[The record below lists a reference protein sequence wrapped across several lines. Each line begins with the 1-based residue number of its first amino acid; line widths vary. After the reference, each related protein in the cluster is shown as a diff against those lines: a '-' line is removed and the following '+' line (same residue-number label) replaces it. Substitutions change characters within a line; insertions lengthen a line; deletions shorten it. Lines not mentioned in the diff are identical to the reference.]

1 MSRLR
6 RLVVSDHWFFIT
18 CRVLPWRGILTARE
32 FACLG
37 GVIHLNP
44 VKAGLANRP
53 EDWPWSSVHDYTGN
67 LTDAPAVPSGLSVD
81 RVLLPA
87 DPRTRI

>member
-18 CRVLPWRGILTARE
+18 CRVLPWRGILTASE

-44 VKAGLANRP
+44 VKAGWVSRP
-53 EDWPWSSVHDYTGN
+53 EDWAWSSVHDYTGVVN
-67 LTDAPAVPSGLSVD
+67 DAPVTPSGLSVD
-81 RVLLPA
+81 RVLLPT